1 MPTYAELTALLE
13 DTVENSFTAEQ
24 LAFFFQQAETKIYQA
39 VQIPALRR
47 NQTANL
53 TLGNKYLSLPTD
65 FLYVF
70 SLAVVKPG
78 DVYEYLVDKD
88 VNYIREAYPV
98 PTATGTPKFYA
109 IFDKDTLI
117 LGPTPSANFGV
128 ELHYGYYPETIV
140 TAGTTW
146 LSENY
151 DPVLINGALVE
162 AARFLKLEQDMVG
175 LYGTMFT
182 ESLMQLKI
190 FGDGKLRQDSFRSGQ
205 ARVPVK

>member
-1 MPTYAELTALLE
+1 VNYSELTALLE

-24 LAFFFQQAETKIYQA
+24 LAFFFQQAEQKIYQA

-70 SLAVVKPG
+70 SLAVVKADG
-78 DVYEYLVDKD
+78 AYEYLVDKD
-88 VNYIREAYPV
+88 VNYIREAYPT
-98 PTATGTPKFYA
+98 PTTTGTPKFYA

-117 LGPTPSANFGV
+117 LGPTPEANFGV
-128 ELHYGYYPETIV
+128 ELHYGYYPESIV

-162 AARFLKLEQDMVG
+162 AARFLKLEQDMIG

-182 ESLMQLKI
+182 EALMQLKI

-205 ARVPVK
+205 ARVSVK

>member
-1 MPTYAELTALLE
+1 MSTYAELTALLE

-24 LAFFFQQAETKIYQA
+24 LAFFFQQAEQKIYQA
-39 VQIPALRR
+39 VQIPALRK

-53 TLGNKYLSLPTD
+53 TAANKYLSLPVD

-70 SLAVVKPG
+70 SLAVVKADG
-78 DVYEYLVDKD
+78 AYEYLVDKD

-98 PTATGTPKFYA
+98 PTVTGIPKFYA

-117 LGPTPSANFGV
+117 LGPTPASAFEV
-128 ELHYGYYPETIV
+128 ELHYGYYPQSIV

-151 DPVLINGALVE
+151 DPALINGALVE

-175 LYGTMFT
+175 LYGTMFN
-182 ESLMQLKI
+182 ESLLQLKI
-190 FGDGKLRQDSFRSGQ
+190 FGDGKLRQDAFRSGQ
-205 ARVPVK
+205 ARVAVK